1 MDMNNIIQMGAQ
13 LFKGQLDQNHDGQL
27 EVTEISTALMGLFA
41 NNQGQ
46 LDIASLV
53 KNMQGGDLMAMAAS
67 WLGDGPN
74 QPVQS
79 SQLSQI
85 FGDDKIAAF
94 AQQLGLSPEKALTGL
109 TEAVPAVV
117 DKSSSGG
124 SLLEMVGGV
133 SGAISLAS
141 KLFAR

>member
-13 LFKGQLDQNHDGQL
+13 LFKGQLDQNRDGQL
-27 EVTEISTALMGLFA
+27 DITEISTALTGLFS
-41 NNQGQ
+41 NGQGQ
-46 LDIASLV
+46 FDIASLV

-67 WLGDGPN
+67 WLGDGAN
-74 QPVQS
+74 QPVQAG
-79 SQLSQI
+79 QLSQI
-85 FGDDKIAAF
+85 FGDEKIAAF
-94 AQQLGLSPEKALTGL
+94 AKQLGLSPDAALSGL

-124 SLLEMVGGV
+124 SLLDMVGGV

-141 KLFAR
+141 KLLNR